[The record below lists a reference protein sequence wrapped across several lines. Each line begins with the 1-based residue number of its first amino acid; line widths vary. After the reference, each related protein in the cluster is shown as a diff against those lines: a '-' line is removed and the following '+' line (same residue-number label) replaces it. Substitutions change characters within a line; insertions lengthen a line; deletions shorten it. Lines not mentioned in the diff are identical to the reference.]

1 MPELVE
7 VAAAVEELLDG
18 RAVRWPD
25 GIAPSDEVV
34 AQVMLA
40 SPRTARRIRETV
52 RTLVERAAG
61 LDQLVDELDVLA
73 IRFGQDDDGETAAAL
88 LSIGDALREW
98 RDRG

>member
-1 MPELVE
+1 MIELAE
-7 VAAAVEELLDG
+7 VAAVVEELLDE

-25 GIAPSDEVV
+25 GIAPSDEMV

-40 SPRTARRIRETV
+40 SPRTARRIRETL
-52 RTLVERAAG
+52 RTLIGRAEG

-88 LSIGDALREW
+88 LSIGDAIRDW